1 MVKHGTQKSAHAVL
15 HSFALRSFRIA
26 SIARKV
32 MTMRIGEITRL
43 TGVSK
48 DTVRFYERQG
58 LLDAAPQPGM
68 TNNYKQYSAQALR
81 RIELIGHAK
90 ALGFTLREIAEV
102 IAVWQ
107 ENALDG
113 ETKRIM
119 LETKIAQID
128 DKARSMAVLRAGLVD
143 ALAKVETGCADGM
156 QLSSNLPR

>member
-1 MVKHGTQKSAHAVL
+1 
-15 HSFALRSFRIA
+15 
-26 SIARKV
+26 
-32 MTMRIGEITRL
+32 MRIGEITRL

-58 LLDAAPQPGM
+58 LLDTAPQPGM

-90 ALGFTLREIAEV
+90 ALGFTLKEIAEV
-102 IAVWQ
+102 LAVWQ

-113 ETKRIM
+113 DTKRAM

-128 DKARSMAVLRAGLVD
+128 AKARSMAVLRAGLVD
-143 ALAKVETGCADGM
+143 ALAKVETGCDDGAM
-156 QLSSNLPR
+156 TTQVDGTYKR

>member
-1 MVKHGTQKSAHAVL
+1 
-15 HSFALRSFRIA
+15 
-26 SIARKV
+26 
-32 MTMRIGEITRL
+32 MRIGEITRL

-58 LLDAAPQPGM
+58 LLDEAPQPGL
-68 TNNYKQYSAQALR
+68 TNNYKEYSAQALR

-90 ALGFTLREIAEV
+90 ALGFTLKEIADV

-107 ENALDG
+107 ENALDAA
-113 ETKRIM
+113 TKRAM

-143 ALAKVETGCADGM
+143 ALDKVETGCEDGVAVERIYKDN
-156 QLSSNLPR
+156 Q